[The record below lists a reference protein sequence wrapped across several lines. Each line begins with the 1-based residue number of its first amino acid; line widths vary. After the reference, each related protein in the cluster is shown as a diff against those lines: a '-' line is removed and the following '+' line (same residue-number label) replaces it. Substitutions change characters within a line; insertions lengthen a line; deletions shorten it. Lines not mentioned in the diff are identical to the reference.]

1 MQRSATTLWPALLAF
16 FLGFALTLGAQTS
29 GAPQFSN
36 TSINATVGVA
46 LPTTSLNAT
55 NSPISYNGNLP
66 DGLDLSSSG
75 NITGTPFVAGNFT
88 VVVSASNNSGIT
100 TANLTITI
108 AKGTP
113 TLVTPPSIVLYTDED
128 LADTSPEDGL
138 ANIAGHF
145 EFEDPSIQPTNG
157 DSVNVVFTPFESDNW
172 NPATFS
178 VPVSVLPPPVYGLTL
193 SANLQQ
199 IFEGDPYSEARIRI
213 THTGSTSRAI
223 TVNFTATPAALQGDM
238 SGDLTFVDFPASATI
253 PAGSNS
259 TVFYVRA
266 NDDPS
271 YTGNRTI
278 TLTGDG
284 LFLGSNTYPVTLT
297 VLDDETSIVS
307 WSNNSSFTPQLLQ
320 SYAIGGSV
328 HGQPGEPPFLTM
340 NSTHAALDAIIR
352 TNDPALIITGE
363 YTADLKNGPWTEV
376 TELPLHSDQSGLT
389 DGFERLF
396 FSIPIQAGETKKFL
410 RLRIELQE

>member
-1 MQRSATTLWPALLAF
+1 MQRSATTLCPALLAF

-36 TSINATVGVA
+36 TSINATVGEV

-88 VVVSASNNSGIT
+88 VVVSASNNSGST

-113 TLVTPPSIVLYTDED
+113 TLVTPPSIVLYTGEI

-138 ANIAGHF
+138 ANIAGLF
-145 EFEDPSIQPTNG
+145 EFEDPSSQPTS

-172 NPATFS
+172 DPTTFS
-178 VPVSVLPPPVYGLTL
+178 VPVSVVASPVYDLDL

-213 THTGSTSRAI
+213 THNGTTSRAI
-223 TVNFTATPAALQGDM
+223 TVNFTATSASLQGDM
-238 SGDLTFVDFPASATI
+238 SGDLTFVDFPTSATI

-266 NDDPS
+266 KDDQS

-278 TLTGDG
+278 ILTGAG
-284 LFLGSNTYPVTLT
+284 QFLGSNTTSLT
-297 VLDDETSIVS
+297 VLDDETSFGS

-352 TNDPALIITGE
+352 TKDPALRITGE
-363 YTADLKNGPWTEV
+363 YTADLKIGPWTEV
-376 TELPLHSDQSGLT
+376 TDLSLHSDQSGLT
-389 DGFERLF
+389 DGFERHF

-410 RLRIELQE
+410 RLKIELQD